1 MSELRE
7 LYQQVI
13 LDHNKTPRNFGKLG
27 DANRHQE
34 GFNPLCGD
42 HLHVYLHLG
51 DDEVI
56 EGISFEGSG
65 CAISK
70 ASASLMTEALKGMPV
85 AEAMEL
91 FERFHELV
99 TSSTD
104 AAAQTEG
111 VGKLAVL
118 AGVREFPMR
127 VKCATLAW
135 HTMKAAVEG
144 DEEAVTTE

>member
-13 LDHNKTPRNFGKLG
+13 LDHNKTPRNFGKL
-27 DANRHQE
+27 DCATCEQE

-42 HLHVYLHLG
+42 HLHVYVRLD

-56 EGISFEGSG
+56 EEIAFEGSG
-65 CAISK
+65 CAISR
-70 ASASLMTEALKGMPV
+70 ASASLMTEALRGHTV
-85 AEAMEL
+85 AEAMAL
-91 FERFHELV
+91 FERFRALV
-99 TSSTD
+99 TSSTESEPD
-104 AAAQTEG
+104 LEG
-111 VGKLAVL
+111 LGKLAVL

-144 DEEAVTTE
+144 DEAVTTE